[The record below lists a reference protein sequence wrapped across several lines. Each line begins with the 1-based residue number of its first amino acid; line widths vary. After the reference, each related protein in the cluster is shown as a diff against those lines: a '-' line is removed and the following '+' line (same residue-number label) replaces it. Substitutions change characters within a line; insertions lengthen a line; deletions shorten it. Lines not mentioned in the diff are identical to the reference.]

1 MFRRALALGILV
13 ACAACDSAASS
24 GSGGGGTGGGA
35 AATLGLPAGAAVG
48 DELVVTVRASSV
60 GGSWGDASN
69 PGAVLTLRA
78 GHNVPRDV
86 ILVGGFPAETKASL
100 GAWDGGDVTWT
111 LTGEATFDGL
121 ELSID
126 PTAAGIP
133 VIALPGADYANDS
146 PLVVFRQG
154 DELEYVMTNEDGGT
168 GLLPTL
174 LLARWGR
181 PHDIEG
187 LFDVVSQTYQGPN
200 HETLGFDGP
209 YEGSHPRLRIATA
222 NGLVEPEPADAT
234 PTYRVSPMPVPF
246 AEGDTVPRE
255 RVLDDLPWL
264 VAAGWLEVEREGK
277 VDPSGG
283 VDDSTLG
290 ALGAYVFVDYALTG
304 GVKASFEAEV
314 DGTWYSSLGIYTAPS
329 TLLDAH
335 ASGTGRTAIE
345 LPQGDSITDVTGVRV
360 VPAEGTGT
368 LETARL
374 LAYDPST
381 YEVVIRGDTVSAV
394 PVDPAVGAVVLDG
407 L

>member
-1 MFRRALALGILV
+1 M
-13 ACAACDSAASS
+13 
-24 GSGGGGTGGGA
+24 
-35 AATLGLPAGAAVG
+35 
-48 DELVVTVRASSV
+48 
-60 GGSWGDASN
+60 
-69 PGAVLTLRA
+69 
-78 GHNVPRDV
+78 
-86 ILVGGFPAETKASL
+86 
-100 GAWDGGDVTWT
+100 
-111 LTGEATFDGL
+111 
-121 ELSID
+121 
-126 PTAAGIP
+126 P
-133 VIALPGADYANDS
+133 VIALPGSEYANDT

-200 HETLGFDGP
+200 HETLQFDGP

-222 NGLVEPEPADAT
+222 NGLVEPEPTDAT
-234 PTYRVSPMPVPF
+234 PMYRVSPMPVPF

-277 VDPSGG
+277 VDPAGG

-304 GVKASFEAEV
+304 GVTASFEVEV
-314 DGTWYSSLGIYTAPS
+314 EGEWYSSLGIYTAPS
-329 TLLDAH
+329 TLLEAH
-335 ASGTGRTAIE
+335 ASGVGRTAIE
-345 LPQGDSITDVTGVRV
+345 LPQGDTIADVTGVRV

-381 YEVVIRGDTVSAV
+381 YEVIIRGDTTSSV
-394 PVDPAVGAVVLDG
+394 PVDPAVGAVALEG